1 MFYYPIGVFSMSK
14 ESKQNNIVV
23 PAMRERLMVNRTGKM
38 TANQWLD
45 IVIHPIV
52 TMLVLFIP
60 LSVVLMPFMMRAMM
74 RLAIILPIL
83 LLFFAAPFIVRAFK
97 YARAPIYFEMLTAS
111 SDSSPLRAF
120 WRSVSFH
127 DKSKNELRFGKWLAP
142 RPKLKKEQPYLVYYL
157 KDPKQDIVLSI
168 APADH
173 PDAGRWQPTS
183 IFESRF
189 RKRTQNL
196 NKKKRSKE

>member
-1 MFYYPIGVFSMSK
+1 MGTISMSQ
-14 ESKQNNIVV
+14 ESKQKNIVV
-23 PAMRERLMVNRTGKM
+23 PAMRERLMVNRTGKL
-38 TANQWLD
+38 TTNQWVD
-45 IVIHPIV
+45 IVTYPLV
-52 TMLVLFIP
+52 SMLVLFIP

-83 LLFFAAPFIVRAFK
+83 LLFFAIPFMIRAFK
-97 YARAPIYFEMLTAS
+97 YARVPVYYGILTAS

-127 DKSKNELRFGKWLAP
+127 DEDKNEQRFGKWLAP
-142 RPKLKKEQPYLVYYL
+142 RPKLKKEQSYLVYYL

-173 PDAGRWQPTS
+173 PDAERWQPTR

-189 RKRTQNL
+189 ERRTQSWNR
-196 NKKKRSKE
+196 KKRD